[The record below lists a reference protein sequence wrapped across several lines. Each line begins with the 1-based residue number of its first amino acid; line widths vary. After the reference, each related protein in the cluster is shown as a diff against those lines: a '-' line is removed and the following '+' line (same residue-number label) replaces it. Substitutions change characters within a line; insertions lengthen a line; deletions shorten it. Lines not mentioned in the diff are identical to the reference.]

1 MANPFPTFDG
11 LGNILSGMGGS
22 ADKRSG
28 GYYFHN
34 PMSSQQIDAC
44 YRSSWLARK
53 IIDLPA
59 SEMTRPAR
67 DWQADNADVDPLEK
81 LEKKL
86 RVWAK
91 LEEAVRLGRMGGG
104 MLFMG
109 VNQGTPDQPLDV
121 ARVRQGDLLYL
132 YVMSRDDVNLG
143 PLNYD
148 PLSPFYGQPLYYEV
162 LGAASMVRI
171 HPSRVIPFKG
181 RYVPRKFTHDL
192 TAFWGDSVLDSIN
205 DALQN
210 ADTAQNGFAA
220 LIHEAKVDIWGIHGF
235 AENMETPEDEA
246 RLIKRFTLANTMK
259 SLHNS
264 VIKDSED
271 EWEYKQINFSG
282 FKDVILTYLGIVAG
296 AAEMPATVLLGKAPD
311 GMNAT
316 GDGDKENWYRT
327 LDGWRESVLTPPLDT
342 LDEVLVRSALGDKP
356 DDVWWTFGP
365 LEEESEAKRSDTI
378 KKIVDTAKV
387 AIDAGMPSEPML
399 EATANAMV
407 ESGLYP
413 GLDAGMDALR
423 AELAE
428 PPAESEAQA
437 ANAIAGIGDAS
448 PRTLYVRRDVKNV
461 AEIAAWAKSQGLPEL
476 QDGLHVTVL
485 YSKRPVDWIKMGQ
498 AWGQFGEDKGRDEL
512 IVSEGGPR
520 VVEPLG
526 DRTAVLMFASNAL
539 TYRHKEMIEAGAPS
553 DYSDYIA
560 HISLTGEPVDLDGV
574 VPYRGK
580 IVLGP
585 EIFEE
590 VKA

>member
-1 MANPFPTFDG
+1 MARSPYTIDG
-11 LGNILSGMGGS
+11 LGNVLSGMGSS

-28 GYYFHN
+28 SYYYHN
-34 PMSSQQIDAC
+34 ALSFQQIEAC

-59 SEMTRPAR
+59 SEMTRPCR
-67 DWQADNADVDPLEK
+67 DWQAETSDSAAIEK
-81 LEKKL
+81 LEKRL
-86 RVWAK
+86 GVWPK
-91 LEEAVRLGRMGGG
+91 IEEAIRLGRMGGG
-104 MLFMG
+104 VLVMG
-109 VNQGTPDQPLDV
+109 VAQGNTEDALIMEALRP
-121 ARVRQGDLLYL
+121 GDLMYL
-132 YVMSRDDVNLG
+132 HVMSRDEVNLG
-143 PLNYD
+143 PIDLD
-148 PLSPFYGQPLYYEV
+148 PMSPFYGQPMYYEV
-162 LGAASMVRI
+162 MGHSSFARL

-181 RYVPRKFTHDL
+181 KYVPRKYVDTHN
-192 TAFWGDSVLDSIN
+192 AFWGDSVLDSIN
-205 DALQN
+205 DAIRN
-210 ADTAQNGFAA
+210 ADTAQNGFAS
-220 LIHEAKVDIWGIHGF
+220 LIDEAKVDVWGV
-235 AENMETPEDEA
+235 AEFMQGMASPDYEA
-246 RLIKRFTLANTMK
+246 QLIRRMTVANTMK
-259 SLHNS
+259 SMHNA
-264 VIKDSED
+264 VIKDAED
-271 EWEYKQINFSG
+271 TWETRQINFTG
-282 FKDVILTYLGIVAG
+282 FKDVILTYIGLVAG
-296 AAEMPATVLLGKAPD
+296 AAEMPATVLMGKSPD

-327 LDGWRESVLTPPLDT
+327 LDGWRRSTITPALDT
-342 LDEVLVRSALGDKP
+342 LDEVMVRSALGDKP

-365 LEEESEAKRSDTI
+365 LEEEGESDRADLVG
-378 KKIVDTAKV
+378 KIVTAAKL
-387 AIDAGMPSEPML
+387 AIDAGMPSEPVL
-399 EATANAMV
+399 EATAMAMS

-423 AELAE
+423 AELSE

-437 ANAIAGIGDAS
+437 ANAIAGIDDAL

-461 AEIAAWAKSQGLPEL
+461 AEIAAWAKSQGLPDL

-485 YSKRPVDWIKMGQ
+485 YSKRPVDWIKMGR

-539 TYRHKEMIEAGAPS
+539 TYRHREMIEAGASS
-553 DYSDYIA
+553 DYPDYIA
-560 HISLTGEPVDLDGV
+560 HISLTGEHVDLNGV

-590 VKA
+590 VKT